1 MPKRSDY
8 RTMVYI
14 CSAYSGDVAANIE
27 KTKHYCRYAVDH
39 NCMPIAPHL
48 MYPQFMDETTERE
61 LAIHMDL
68 VFLGKCEEVWV
79 IGNKLSKGMAIEL
92 EQAQWWG
99 KHIRY
104 FDEDMKEVFH
114 D

>member
-48 MYPQFMDETTERE
+48 MYPQFMDETTERD

-68 VFLGKCEEVWV
+68 VLLGKCAEVRV
-79 IGNKLSKGMAIEL
+79 SGNKLSKGMAIEL
-92 EQAQWWG
+92 EQAQRRG
-99 KHIRY
+99 KHVRY